1 MYWFPECLASECLS
15 HGRLA
20 IANGAVRKVDVMSAA
35 KEKSAVPT
43 NSVSYRRLAKDN
55 QHLRRANR
63 CLQERLDLMG
73 DITNDLIL
81 VIHI

>member
-1 MYWFPECLASECLS
+1 LDGKVLYDISGGMR

-20 IANGAVRKVDVMSAA
+20 IANGAVKKVDVMSAA
-35 KEKSAVPT
+35 KEKSVVPT
-43 NSVSYRRLAKDN
+43 NLVSYRRLAKDN
-55 QHLRRANR
+55 QRLRHANR

-73 DITNDLIL
+73 DVTNDLIL